1 MIDPPKVRFSAAIVL
16 AFLSASCASV
26 PRSQVPNT
34 PLTEQEY
41 RAAARHCHSKH
52 VIRMRLG
59 ERNVFYVGGL
69 SDRNGRPS
77 GEGDA
82 KRIECVR
89 QYLRIPSN
97 DVLIVYS

>member
-1 MIDPPKVRFSAAIVL
+1 MIDLPNVRSSVAIVI

-26 PRSQVPNT
+26 PRSQVANT
-34 PLTEQEY
+34 PITEEAF

-52 VIRMRLG
+52 VIRMWLG
-59 ERNVFYVGGL
+59 EQNVFYVGGL

-89 QYLRIPSN
+89 QYLGIPSK